1 MNFLLLLYPIQIIVF
16 ITLNVLLV
24 ITSLVLAAKNEIRFH
39 FLIWTL
45 LIVFLPLLGGIS
57 YLIKY
62 YTLNT
67 KTNNSIS

>member
-24 ITSLVLAAKNEIRFH
+24 ITSLVLAAKNEIRFN

-45 LIVFLPLLGGIS
+45 LIVFIPFIGSIS